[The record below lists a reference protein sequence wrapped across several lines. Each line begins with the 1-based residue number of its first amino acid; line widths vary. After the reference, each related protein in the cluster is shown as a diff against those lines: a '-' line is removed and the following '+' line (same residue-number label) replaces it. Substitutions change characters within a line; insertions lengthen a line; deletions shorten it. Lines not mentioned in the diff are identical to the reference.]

1 MIDLHLIGIGTG
13 NPDHLTRAAI
23 VAMNAADLILLP
35 RKGDAKSDLIDLR
48 RGICAEVLTGAT
60 RVVEFVLPERDTTAP
75 YLRAVDQW
83 HDAIAV
89 VWSIQIAQHLPNGGR
104 LALLVWGDPSLY
116 DSTLRDRKSVV

>member
-60 RVVEFVLPERDTTAP
+60 RVVEFDLPERDTTALLAENVGHP
-75 YLRAVDQW
+75 DQSLTW
-83 HDAIAV
+83 STIAELA
-89 VWSIQIAQHLPNGGR
+89 SR
-104 LALLVWGDPSLY
+104 LAGGVSDKPALILYGSLMAP
-116 DSTLRDRKSVV
+116 